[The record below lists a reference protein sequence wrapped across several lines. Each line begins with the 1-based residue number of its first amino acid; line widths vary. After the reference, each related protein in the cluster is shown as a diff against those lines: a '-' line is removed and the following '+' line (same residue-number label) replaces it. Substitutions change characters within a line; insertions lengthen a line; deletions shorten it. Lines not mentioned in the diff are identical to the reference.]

1 MTWIEA
7 LFGRLDR
14 WWCGCQ
20 EPPPGDLGEAL
31 RIAAQRFPNDP
42 LIQTARAE
50 ADLLW
55 RAVAGQRRHDA

>member
-1 MTWIEA
+1 M
-7 LFGRLDR
+7 FDRLDR
-14 WWCGCQ
+14 WWCGYQ
-20 EPPPGDLGEAL
+20 GPPPRDVMEAL
-31 RIAAQRFPNDP
+31 TIAAQRFPNDR

>member
-1 MTWIEA
+1 KSLEA

-14 WWCGCQ
+14 WWCGYQ
-20 EPPPGDLGEAL
+20 GPPPRDLCDAL
-31 RIAAQRFPNDP
+31 AIAARRFPRDP

-55 RAVAGQRRHDA
+55 RDRAGQRRHDA